1 MRFQV
6 RSGSIQRSTATVDS
20 MDYRSRRLLTVALA
34 VLATATL
41 IMPAGPAAAKKDKDD
56 QPDGMVSEIRD
67 KRIAE
72 SSGLALSRQHDDLAY
87 TMNDEGGDG
96 ARVYAIRVST
106 GDVVGAAD
114 ISSLP
119 IEDPESIAVDA
130 QGTLW
135 LGDLG
140 DNDHRRD
147 DIAIY
152 AFPEPGVGANT
163 ISGADRYGVSLP
175 GGPIDVEGMLVHPQT
190 QQIHLVSKN
199 ENGTGRIFDLLNLTP
214 GGTVQAR
221 DLGRESPEG
230 VTDATYTQSGTWALL
245 RTEES
250 IWVYDPQTWTAVG
263 EVDTPK
269 MEQAESITVE
279 SGDRTVL
286 LGSEG
291 KNSPLVRVALP
302 DASAFTE
309 PIEVE
314 SAGDSDDGIPV
325 LTRDMAV
332 PVGLAAVALLVAG
345 VIARRRLK
353 I

>member
-1 MRFQV
+1 
-6 RSGSIQRSTATVDS
+6 
-20 MDYRSRRLLTVALA
+20 MDHRSRRLFTTLLA
-34 VLATATL
+34 VLAAATL
-41 IMPAGPAAAKKDKDD
+41 VMPAGPAAAKKDKDD

-72 SSGLALSRQHDDLAY
+72 SSGLALSTQHNDLVY
-87 TMNDEGGDG
+87 TMNDEGGAG
-96 ARVYAIRVST
+96 ARVYAVRVST

-114 ISSLP
+114 ISGLP

-152 AFPEPGVGANT
+152 AFPEPGPGATT

-175 GGPIDVEGMLVHPQT
+175 GGPTDVEGMLVHPKT
-190 QQIHLVSKN
+190 QQVHLISKN
-199 ENGTGRIFDLLNLTP
+199 EEGTGRIFELPDLTA

-221 DLGRESPEG
+221 DLGREAPG
-230 VTDATYTQSGTWALL
+230 AVTDATYTQSGTRALL

-250 IWVYDPQTWTAVG
+250 IWVYDPETWTAVG
-263 EVDTPK
+263 KVDTPK
-269 MEQAESITVE
+269 MEQGESITVE

-302 DASAFTE
+302 DPTALTE
-309 PIEVE
+309 PIQVDG
-314 SAGDSDDGIPV
+314 AGDNADGIPI
-325 LTRDMAV
+325 LSRDMAV